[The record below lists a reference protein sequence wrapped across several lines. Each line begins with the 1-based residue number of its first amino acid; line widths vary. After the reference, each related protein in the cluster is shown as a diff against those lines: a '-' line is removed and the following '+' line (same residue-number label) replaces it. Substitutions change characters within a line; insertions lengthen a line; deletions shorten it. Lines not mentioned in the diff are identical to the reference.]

1 MALKAYSTYRVAVG
15 EREDAGH
22 ELRALLLRR
31 ERREA
36 RRERRRRERL
46 PQLQRARDELELEG
60 REGVEL
66 GRANVGHR
74 GVHGVEEQR
83 GSRDLVG
90 VL

>member
-1 MALKAYSTYRVAVG
+1 MGVR
-15 EREDAGH
+15 EPEDAGD

-46 PQLQRARDELELEG
+46 PQLQRAGDELELEG

-66 GRANVGHR
+66 GRANVGDR
-74 GVHGVEEQR
+74 GVHSAALRRRAQLGAV
-83 GSRDLVG
+83 
-90 VL
+90 